1 MIFACRN
8 CGKKYRF
15 EPSTCGAHGVEM
27 TCHECG
33 QGHILRNSDNP
44 DEAVIQVGIRGSKAV
59 AAGEEISTITESSAR
74 RMTDTSQKRRPMSD
88 GWWVAVNKDRVGPLN
103 EDQLMQM
110 LTEGRIDR
118 ETPVWHAPMLQW
130 ELMGT
135 IPDTMELLKRV
146 PERPRLLEDTAPRRI
161 RQVDTGSTGERHLRR
176 NTPSGMSSG
185 DLTAGTTREP
195 DEEKQPASNEGAPA
209 WVPAGGLESRDSVA
223 ESRREWTEET
233 TKPGKKHD
241 ARHSANRQGSETKST
256 EGRRSGRTLLFVT
269 IAFAVVAVGA
279 VIAVIVLL
287 SQRDAV
293 QTTPKS
299 SPAVSETARTAS
311 VPQATPTTP
320 EIDRTAAAAV
330 PAAQSA
336 NDAAAPAAGVA
347 AHTSSQTA
355 GSGLPAAAAGNEP
368 SRPWLA
374 PPDGA
379 APQSGTSPAAQSGVE
394 TARAGDSDNT
404 AGADQPHGVVEPR
417 VGATLDQAAVSRF
430 LAEQIGLFQDCRKKM
445 AVDVPRQIPI
455 SLKFTISTSGAVK
468 DLGFDTIDIIDADL
482 NQCIKTT
489 FESIK
494 FQPLSREMTY
504 TGNIVLPRVN

>member
-15 EPSTCGAHGVEM
+15 EPTTCGAHGVEM

-135 IPDTMELLKRV
+135 IPDTRELLKRV
-146 PERPRLLEDTAPRRI
+146 PEKPRHLEDTAPRRI

-185 DLTAGTTREP
+185 DLTTGATREP
-195 DEEKQPASNEGAPA
+195 DEEKQTADSDGAPA
-209 WVPAGGLESRDSVA
+209 WVPAGGLEPRDSVA
-223 ESRREWTEET
+223 ESRRDWTEET
-233 TKPGKKHD
+233 TKPGKKRES
-241 ARHSANRQGSETKST
+241 RHAASRQASERKTP
-256 EGRRSGRTLLFVT
+256 EGRGSGRTLLFVT

-293 QTTPKS
+293 QTAPKS
-299 SPAVSETARTAS
+299 SPAVTETARTAS

-320 EIDRTAAAAV
+320 EVDRTASAAV

-336 NDAAAPAAGVA
+336 NDTAAPAA
-347 AHTSSQTA
+347 T
-355 GSGLPAAAAGNEP
+355 AGNEP

-374 PPDGA
+374 PSDGA
-379 APQSGTSPAAQSGVE
+379 ASPAGTSAAAQPGVE

-404 AGADQPHGVVEPR
+404 AAADQPHAVVEPR

-494 FQPLSREMTY
+494 FQPLTREMTY